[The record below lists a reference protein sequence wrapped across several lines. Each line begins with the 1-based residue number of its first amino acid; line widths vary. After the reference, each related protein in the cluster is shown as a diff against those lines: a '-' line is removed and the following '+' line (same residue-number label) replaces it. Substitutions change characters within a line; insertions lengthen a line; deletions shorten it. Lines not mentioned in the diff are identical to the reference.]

1 MRIDSSFQPDENRIA
16 FRRRGRSMAHGLH
29 EYRKEALNICIFVV
43 QQLSWSSIDPLAM
56 PLFEVYAEDEEPQA
70 ENSFSQNHPLKKLL
84 SLQSHSGS
92 G

>member
-1 MRIDSSFQPDENRIA
+1 MRIDSSFQPEESCIA
-16 FRRRGRSMAHGLH
+16 FTVACGAWRMDFPNTGRRL
-29 EYRKEALNICIFVV
+29 LNICIFVV

-56 PLFEVYAEDEEPQA
+56 PLFDVYAEDEEPQA

-84 SLQSHSGS
+84 SMQSHSGS